1 MALALLEPPTNTNPQ
16 TALSLSQKAP
26 TYYKSQASWSLPY
39 PLSLFVNNESQEKWQ
54 AYENIFLA
62 CLRTGDNQSAYLYL
76 EELTDRFGKDNER
89 VTALRGLYEEATA
102 NNDKELEDVMK
113 HYEEILKEDPSVF
126 AIRKRRIALLRS
138 LGRTAEAI
146 SALTNLV
153 DTSPTDA
160 EAWSELADLYLTQ
173 GAYDQAIFSLEE
185 VLLVM
190 PNAWNIHAKL
200 GEVIYLS
207 ANHKDAGPEQLKG
220 LSESMRRFC
229 RSIELCDD
237 YLRGY
242 YGLKLTTNRLL
253 DALQSTKKSQQVAS
267 DPLAGDL
274 APPSIDAVKK
284 LNEVATAKL
293 AEIVRRGTAGE
304 KGWDGY
310 SASELIAARE
320 LLDRGTQQI
329 QR

>member
-1 MALALLEPPTNTNPQ
+1 MTTALLEPPTNTNPQ
-16 TALSLSQKAP
+16 TALTLSQKAP
-26 TYYKSQASWSLPY
+26 TYYKSQASWPVPY

-62 CLRTGDNQSAYLYL
+62 CLRTGDNESAYLYL
-76 EELTDRFGKDNER
+76 EELTDRFGKQNER
-89 VTALRGLYEEATA
+89 VTALRGLYAEATA
-102 NNDKELEDVMK
+102 TSTQALEDVMK

-146 SALTNLV
+146 NALTNFV

-190 PNAWNIHAKL
+190 PNAWNMHAKL

-207 ANHKDAGPEQLKG
+207 AKQNEAGPEQLKT

-242 YGLKLTTNRLL
+242 YGLKLVCSSDTLL
-253 DALQSTKKSQQVAS
+253 RKAS
-267 DPLAGDL
+267 
-274 APPSIDAVKK
+274 
-284 LNEVATAKL
+284 
-293 AEIVRRGTAGE
+293 
-304 KGWDGY
+304 
-310 SASELIAARE
+310 
-320 LLDRGTQQI
+320 
-329 QR
+329 